1 MVDDDEL
8 SSLLGGN
15 FADVAERM
23 VERALAGG
31 GSDNITA
38 IALAYEI
45 P

>member
-8 SSLLGGN
+8 AALLGSN
-15 FADVAERM
+15 FAGVADRM

-38 IALAYEI
+38 IAIAYEMS
-45 P
+45 